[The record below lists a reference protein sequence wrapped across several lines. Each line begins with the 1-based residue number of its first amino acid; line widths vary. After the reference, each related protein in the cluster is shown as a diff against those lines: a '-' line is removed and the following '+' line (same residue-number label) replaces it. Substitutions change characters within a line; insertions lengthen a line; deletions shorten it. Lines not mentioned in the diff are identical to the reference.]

1 MGRLQNRVAIVTGG
15 AHGIGKAIA
24 LAFAREGAAVAIA
37 DLNLEQAQAV
47 AENARSAGGDAVSL
61 ATDVLSSDAVAGLVD
76 AVLAKWGTIDVLVNA
91 AGGFQKFAPITEI
104 TEEEWDRIV
113 ALNLKSAFLCAR
125 AVVPTMVARDR
136 GRIVSI
142 ASQAGVA
149 PNPHA
154 PSYLPYGAAKAGLI
168 GFTKLL
174 ARDLGTHGITV
185 NAISPGT
192 TATDRVRSIRD
203 PESLA
208 RIASLN
214 PMRSLVEPED
224 TAAAAVFLA
233 SDEARYMTGLNLNV
247 NAGAV
252 M

>member
-125 AVVPTMVARDR
+125 AVVPTMVARGR

-149 PNPHA
+149 PNPQRLPTSPTA
-154 PSYLPYGAAKAGLI
+154 PPRQASSASPSFSLETSAPTASPSMPSPPAPPPPAAFAASAIPKA
-168 GFTKLL
+168 
-174 ARDLGTHGITV
+174 
-185 NAISPGT
+185 SPG
-192 TATDRVRSIRD
+192 S
-203 PESLA
+203 P
-208 RIASLN
+208 
-214 PMRSLVEPED
+214 P
-224 TAAAAVFLA
+224 
-233 SDEARYMTGLNLNV
+233 
-247 NAGAV
+247 
-252 M
+252 